1 MRSSRSCSSRA
12 RPRRARARALERTQ
26 QRGRS
31 GRRPGPLAAVGLS
44 LAALTSANFAI
55 VAFGVLAPELQIE
68 FGFSKAEVGFLI
80 SLVFIGG
87 ALTSYP
93 AGRLTDRVGPAS
105 VLGWALGI
113 FAVAMLAAAVAP
125 NVAVF
130 LAVIALGGVAYGG
143 VNPPTNVAV
152 ASSFEGRLGF
162 FLSVKQSG
170 VPLGGLVAG
179 VVLPPIVVAAG
190 WRWGLV
196 TAALTCMVVVAAT
209 PLLRGARI
217 PPRPA
222 GTGLAG
228 APISGGELAALG
240 AFGFVMSGTQWSIFA
255 HLTLFLTEDKAF
267 SLATAGLAL
276 GLAQGLGAGARLVW
290 GGLSDLPGRRMT
302 IMGVLSLV
310 SISCLV
316 ALAAGVGGL
325 ALWVVLAATGI
336 TVVGWN
342 GAYYALI
349 ADRAGPGGIGRA
361 SANALIF
368 IFAGSVVMP
377 PLLGLLVDT
386 TSSWVPF
393 WIVSAVLVSLAGV
406 GLRVGLSGEARAAP
420 QASGR

>member
-1 MRSSRSCSSRA
+1 M
-12 RPRRARARALERTQ
+12 
-26 QRGRS
+26 
-31 GRRPGPLAAVGLS
+31 
-44 LAALTSANFAI
+44 
-55 VAFGVLAPELQIE
+55 LAPELQLE

-87 ALTSYP
+87 AMTSYP
-93 AGRLTDRVGPAS
+93 AGRLTDRIGPAT
-105 VLGWALGI
+105 VLGWALGL

-130 LAVIALGGVAYGG
+130 LVLIALGGVAYGG

-152 ASSFEGRLGF
+152 ASSTGGRLGF

-179 VVLPPIVVAAG
+179 VVLPPIVIAAG

-196 TAALTCMVVVAAT
+196 TAALTCMLVVGAT
-209 PLLRGARI
+209 PLLRGARVV
-217 PPRPA
+217 PRV
-222 GTGLAG
+222 G
-228 APISGGELAALG
+228 APSLPRSPISGRELAALG

-255 HLTLFLTEDKAF
+255 HLTLFLTEERAF

-276 GLAQGLGAGARLVW
+276 ALAQGLGAGARLVW
-290 GGLSDLPGRRMT
+290 GGLSDLPGRRLA
-302 IMGVLSLV
+302 IMGALTL
-310 SISCLV
+310 ISVTCLV
-316 ALAAGVGGL
+316 VLAAGVRGP
-325 ALWVVLAATGI
+325 ALWIVLAATGI

-377 PLLGLLVDT
+377 PLLGLIVDT
-386 TSSWVPF
+386 SESWVPF
-393 WIVSAVLVSLAGV
+393 WAVSAALVTCAGIA
-406 GLRVGLSGEARAAP
+406 LRIGLSPARASA
-420 QASGR
+420 Q

>member
-1 MRSSRSCSSRA
+1 MK
-12 RPRRARARALERTQ
+12 
-26 QRGRS
+26 RGQGSS
-31 GRRPGPLAAVGLS
+31 GRKPGPRVAVGLS

-55 VAFGVLAPELQIE
+55 VAFGVLAPELQLE
-68 FGFSKAEVGFLI
+68 FGFSRAEVGFLV

-93 AGRLTDRVGPAS
+93 AGRLTDRIGPAP
-105 VLGWALGI
+105 VLGWALGL

-130 LAVIALGGVAYGG
+130 LALIALGGVAYGG

-152 ASSFEGRLGF
+152 ASSIDHRLGF

-196 TAALTCMVVVAAT
+196 TASLTCMLVVAAA
-209 PLLRGARI
+209 PLLRGARVVQ
-217 PPRPA
+217 RDA
-222 GTGLAG
+222 RARLARS
-228 APISGGELAALG
+228 PISGRELAALG

-255 HLTLFLTEDKAF
+255 HLTLFLTEERAF
-267 SLATAGLAL
+267 GLATAGLAL
-276 GLAQGLGAGARLVW
+276 ALAQGLGAAARLVW
-290 GGLSDLPGRRMT
+290 GGLSDLPGRRMM
-302 IMGVLSLV
+302 IMGVLSVV
-310 SISCLV
+310 SVACLAV
-316 ALAAGVGGL
+316 LAAGVSGS
-325 ALWVVLAATGI
+325 ALWFVLAATGI

-349 ADRAGPGGIGRA
+349 ADRAGAGGIGRA
-361 SANALIF
+361 SASALIF

-377 PLLGLLVDT
+377 PLLGLIVDVT
-386 TSSWVPF
+386 GSWVPF
-393 WIVSAVLVSLAGV
+393 WAVSAALVTCAGI
-406 GLRVGLSGEARAAP
+406 GLQIGISGAARVGPRASAR
-420 QASGR
+420 

>member
-1 MRSSRSCSSRA
+1 M
-12 RPRRARARALERTQ
+12 
-26 QRGRS
+26 
-31 GRRPGPLAAVGLS
+31 
-44 LAALTSANFAI
+44 
-55 VAFGVLAPELQIE
+55 LAPELQLE

-87 ALTSYP
+87 ALASYP
-93 AGRLTDRVGPAS
+93 GGRLTDRFGPAT
-105 VLGWALGI
+105 VLGGALGV
-113 FAVAMLAAAVAP
+113 FALAMLAAAVAP

-130 LAVIALGGVAYGG
+130 LALIALAGVAYGG

-152 ASSFEGRLGF
+152 ASSLEGRLGF

-196 TAALTCMVVVAAT
+196 TAALTCMAVVVAT
-209 PLLRGARI
+209 PLLRGAQVSQRETKAALARS
-217 PPRPA
+217 P
-222 GTGLAG
+222 LAG
-228 APISGGELAALG
+228 AELAALG

-255 HLTLFLTEDKAF
+255 HLTLFLTEERAF
-267 SLATAGLAL
+267 GLATAGLAL
-276 GLAQGLGAGARLVW
+276 ALAQGLGAGARLVW
-290 GGLSDLPGRRMT
+290 GGLSDLPGRRLT
-302 IMGVLSLV
+302 IMGILSLV
-310 SISCLV
+310 SVGCLV
-316 ALAAGVGGL
+316 ALAGGVGGP
-325 ALWVVLAATGI
+325 ALWIVLAATGI

-377 PLLGLLVDT
+377 PLLGLVVDV
-386 TSSWVPF
+386 SDSWVPF
-393 WIVSAVLVSLAGV
+393 WVASAVLVALAGV
-406 GLRVGLSGEARAAP
+406 GLRIGLSGEARAARP
-420 QASGR
+420 ASGR